1 MDYKEFKEQLR
12 EEWNRYYFFVRCDKY
27 MVNAFNRSL
36 DELNHLKCE
45 AYRQIEDKD
54 LANQLARV
62 VSEMMTLGKL
72 FGKYKLYHRILK
84 YIKYKRITR
93 KFNKLP

>member
-1 MDYKEFKEQLR
+1 MDYKELKEQVR
-12 EEWNRYYFFVRCDKY
+12 SEWEYYYFCVRCDKY
-27 MVNAFNRSL
+27 MVNAFNRTL
-36 DELNHLKCE
+36 DSLNHLKCE